1 MSDIREILDERGER
15 YGTFM
20 SRSVISQGLKRV
32 MFTADRKLED
42 DQAEALEMI
51 ANKIARI
58 LNGDPDYAD
67 SWTDIAGYATLVAE
81 RLNGRATM
89 TKEEIAELI
98 DKMPQDMDVND
109 FIHELVNRALAV
121 ERKWVG
127 RQIRKDC
134 WLLRRP
140 RG

>member
-1 MSDIREILDERGER
+1 MSDIREILNERGER

-58 LNGDPDYAD
+58 LNGDPDYAY
-67 SWTDIAGYATLVAE
+67 SWTYIAGYATLVAE
-81 RLNGRATM
+81 RLNGR
-89 TKEEIAELI
+89 EL
-98 DKMPQDMDVND
+98 
-109 FIHELVNRALAV
+109 
-121 ERKWVG
+121 
-127 RQIRKDC
+127 
-134 WLLRRP
+134 
-140 RG
+140 